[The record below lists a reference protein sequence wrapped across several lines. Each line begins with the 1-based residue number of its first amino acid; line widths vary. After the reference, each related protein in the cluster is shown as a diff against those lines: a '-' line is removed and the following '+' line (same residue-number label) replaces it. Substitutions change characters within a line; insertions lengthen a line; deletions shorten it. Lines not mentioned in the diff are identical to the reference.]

1 MQSVDFFR
9 GGLYRGAE
17 KSIVDPVRFLAIG
30 PYSSKY
36 RARRTQSSKGRGRRK
51 W

>member
-1 MQSVDFFR
+1 MRAVDSR
-9 GGLYRGAE
+9 VRLYRGAE
-17 KSIVDPVRFLAIG
+17 KSIVDPARFLVIG

-36 RARRTQSSKGRGRRK
+36 RARTQSSKGRGRRK